1 MNASLYLLNAT
12 VYPEREYKH
21 NRNWREAQWLITDV
35 LPTHIIDSAE
45 QIGRLSHP
53 GHLNRCNLDSVLQPL
68 CSTDQRGCTPHWQA
82 LAVTQT
88 EVPAV
93 FRARQ
98 AVGALRKLM
107 GKSPWRMNTYVPPT
121 QWPNTFIKLLL
132 CTCVAL
138 DGSNVGVFVSQAASI
153 SESGVPF
160 LVHVDILWPKQC
172 SIYTKSVTC
181 WM

>member
-1 MNASLYLLNAT
+1 MNANLYLLIRKNAT
-12 VYPEREYKH
+12 VYPKREYKH
-21 NRNWREAQWLITDV
+21 NRNWGEAQWLITDV
-35 LPTHIIDSAE
+35 LPTHIINSTE
-45 QIGRLSHP
+45 QIGCLSHP

-98 AVGALRKLM
+98 AVGALWKLM

-121 QWPNTFIKLLL
+121 QWPDIFRLLL
-132 CTCVAL
+132 CTCVTL
-138 DGSNVGVFVSQAASI
+138 DGSNVGVFILQAASI

-160 LVHVDILWPKQC
+160 LVHVDILRPKQC
-172 SIYTKSVTC
+172 
-181 WM
+181 